1 MSTRVQFCGNLPGVT
16 VPQTQWM
23 SESMCGRCAG
33 QCAVNVRV
41 RIAQEQHVGGQ
52 GQGLLLSRHGGTD
65 VSVPKG
71 GVVGSMMQAS
81 EPPWKTHSEQE
92 RRKRTV
98 SSCRGHGQKWSA
110 WGSWRECAGDWGSLG
125 GGWDMAWD
133 RVWESVWELGKVGE
147 AGRGSGRGS
156 CVFG

>member
-1 MSTRVQFCGNLPGVT
+1 MWLKMSAFLRKIAQEQHVG
-16 VPQTQWM
+16 
-23 SESMCGRCAG
+23 G
-33 QCAVNVRV
+33 QGQ

-81 EPPWKTHSEQE
+81 ESPWKTRSEQE

-98 SSCRGHGQKWSA
+98 SSCRGHGQKWSDTKGKA
-110 WGSWRECAGDWGSLG
+110 YPRE
-125 GGWDMAWD
+125 
-133 RVWESVWELGKVGE
+133 KT
-147 AGRGSGRGS
+147 
-156 CVFG
+156 